1 MAGENKKLNIIEIHI
16 MSLIERYVISIKCL
30 ILSRIKVVPR

>member
-1 MAGENKKLNIIEIHI
+1 MVGGNKKLNIIEIHI
-16 MSLIERYVISIKCL
+16 MSLIERYVISIKRL